1 MERAGA
7 LGRQRKKKR
16 KVNVTERKGWDTRW
30 DRRRRPRHRGIVVTL
45 RTLTPSDLPYPPY
58 PLSRFFNL
66 VDLFLCL
73 SRARRMRYEINLYP
87 LFVALPPNA
96 QCVSVISR
104 NASFQSSGRL
114 LRVPTF
120 RLLFSLQNTAHSG
133 PAVSVLSHSTP
144 TQGVTQF
151 PPNVLR
157 FKNPLLSPC
166 CFVRRN

>member
-1 MERAGA
+1 MI
-7 LGRQRKKKR
+7 
-16 KVNVTERKGWDTRW
+16 ERKGGDKGR
-30 DRRRRPRHRGIVVTL
+30 DRRRPRHKGIVVSL
-45 RTLTPSDLPYPPY
+45 RALTPSDLPY

-151 PPNVLR
+151 PPNALR
-157 FKNPLLSPC
+157 FRNPLLSPC
-166 CFVRRN
+166 GFVRHN

>member
-66 VDLFLCL
+66 VNLFLCL
-73 SRARRMRYEINLYP
+73 SQARRMRYEINLYP

-104 NASFQSSGRL
+104 SASFQSFGRL

-120 RLLFSLQNTAHSG
+120 CLLFSPHNAAHSSRLC
-133 PAVSVLSHSTP
+133 A
-144 TQGVTQF
+144 F
-151 PPNVLR
+151 
-157 FKNPLLSPC
+157 LLHTHTGRYTIPSKC
-166 CFVRRN
+166 ASI